1 MDWNALTI
9 ETSSEAVDAVSN
21 MLMTAGA
28 EGVAIDDAADYQQ
41 ELKTATGEWL
51 DPQTIPH
58 RQSGAA
64 VTGYFAPSHNL
75 VELQTELAAKVAQL
89 PSFGLAKGTGKITL
103 AAVREKDWAN
113 TWKQYYHPVRVTRY
127 LTVVP
132 QWLDY
137 SPSQPGELLITL
149 DPGMAFGTGTHPTTQ
164 LMLQLLEQAVR
175 GGETVIDVGT
185 GSGVLA
191 IAATKLG
198 SGLVLATDVDAV
210 AVANAQANI
219 ALNPGV
225 AVTVQA
231 SDLLTDVTTQAD
243 LVLANILA
251 EVLVPL
257 IPQVPAHLTAHGRL
271 LLSGI
276 FYDKIDLIRATLQ
289 DNGFQV
295 DETAR
300 LGDWY
305 GVAASLQK
313 PVSE

>member
-41 ELKTATGEWL
+41 EVKTPTGEWL
-51 DPQTIPH
+51 DPGSIPH

-64 VTGYFAPSHNL
+64 VTGYFALSHNL

-89 PSFGLAKGTGKITL
+89 PSFGLAKGTGKITV
-103 AAVREKDWAN
+103 AAVQEQDWAN

-137 SPSQPGELLITL
+137 TPTQSGEQLITL

-164 LMLQLLEQAVR
+164 LVLQLLEQTVR

-198 SGLVLATDVDAV
+198 SGPVLATDVDAV

-219 ALNPGV
+219 AMNPGV

-231 SDLLTDVTTQAD
+231 SDLLQDVTGQAD

-295 DETAR
+295 DETAQ

-305 GVAASLQK
+305 GIAASLTK
-313 PVSE
+313 PVNA